1 MPGTTTDTKP
11 LVLVTGATGNI
22 GGSLC
27 DALERDFRVVGL
39 DKDEEEGERDVFT
52 FDITDEASV
61 RDAIGRIAGE
71 HGRRVAAVV
80 HLVAFFDFSG
90 QPNPLYEKVNEQG
103 TRNLLK
109 ALEQME
115 IERFIYASTMLVHEP
130 TEPGGRISEETQF
143 DPRWEYP
150 NSKKKV
156 EDIIRAEAT
165 MPYAIL
171 RLAGVYDSESAVP
184 TLSQQIA
191 RIYERSFQSHLY
203 AGPLNAGQSML
214 HREDMID
221 AMRLAI
227 DERETLPPNAEMLIG
242 ESFALGYDDL
252 QDRIGTLIHGQVE
265 WATIKVPTPLAKLG
279 AWAQNKAE
287 PVVPDAIDHGEKP
300 FIQSFMIDMADDHY
314 ALDIKRAENW
324 LGWRPKHRL
333 EDELPAMIASL
344 KRDPLG
350 WYRRNSITPP
360 HWLQETENAHFA
372 EPDALREKVEQRQM
386 ELHQQFR
393 WTHLVNILLAV
404 WLITQPP
411 MIGIANSL
419 YAWSEVAL
427 GAALLVTATLSLSWR
442 LPIARWLSAGIGA
455 LVMALPIVFVTP
467 NAAAYLSDT
476 LVGALILGF
485 AIAAPPEVGPQVVAR
500 VRQPEVPPGWTF
512 NPSSWTQRLPIIVLA
527 VVGLLFSRYLAAY
540 QMGQVDGV
548 WEPFFA
554 GSPADPQNGTEEIVT
569 SSVSKAWPVPD
580 AAVGA
585 YTYALEILTGII
597 GSRARWRTMPW
608 LVLLFGV
615 MIVPLGI
622 VSIGF
627 IIIQPIVI
635 GTWSTLALIGAAAM
649 LVQIP
654 YSVDELAAS
663 LSFLNRRR
671 KAGCSVLRVLLF
683 GDTDDGRGM
692 NEPRHELDRSP
703 GAILK
708 DMWTGGVNLP
718 GTCWLAG
725 LIGASFMFSR
735 LTLGAEG
742 TLADADH
749 LLGALVLTV
758 LAIAAAEV
766 LRAARYLLVPLGLAI
781 AGAPLLLGGDTA
793 HIAVSVVGGL
803 AIAILTF
810 PRGRI
815 TQRYGSLDQMIR

>member
-1 MPGTTTDTKP
+1 MEGFA
-11 LVLVTGATGNI
+11 LVLALAGLPAAGNFL
-22 GGSLC
+22 G
-27 DALERDFRVVGL
+27 
-39 DKDEEEGERDVFT
+39 
-52 FDITDEASV
+52 
-61 RDAIGRIAGE
+61 
-71 HGRRVAAVV
+71 AVV
-80 HLVAFFDFSG
+80 AELFNVSA
-90 QPNPLYEKVNEQG
+90 Q
-103 TRNLLK
+103 
-109 ALEQME
+109 ALSIALHM
-115 IERFIYASTMLVHEP
+115 A
-130 TEPGGRISEETQF
+130 
-143 DPRWEYP
+143 
-150 NSKKKV
+150 
-156 EDIIRAEAT
+156 
-165 MPYAIL
+165 
-171 RLAGVYDSESAVP
+171 AG
-184 TLSQQIA
+184 
-191 RIYERSFQSHLY
+191 
-203 AGPLNAGQSML
+203 
-214 HREDMID
+214 
-221 AMRLAI
+221 
-227 DERETLPPNAEMLIG
+227 
-242 ESFALGYDDL
+242 
-252 QDRIGTLIHGQVE
+252 
-265 WATIKVPTPLAKLG
+265 
-279 AWAQNKAE
+279 
-287 PVVPDAIDHGEKP
+287 
-300 FIQSFMIDMADDHY
+300 
-314 ALDIKRAENW
+314 
-324 LGWRPKHRL
+324 
-333 EDELPAMIASL
+333 
-344 KRDPLG
+344 
-350 WYRRNSITPP
+350 
-360 HWLQETENAHFA
+360 
-372 EPDALREKVEQRQM
+372 
-386 ELHQQFR
+386 
-393 WTHLVNILLAV
+393 
-404 WLITQPP
+404 
-411 MIGIANSL
+411 
-419 YAWSEVAL
+419 
-427 GAALLVTATLSLSWR
+427 
-442 LPIARWLSAGIGA
+442 
-455 LVMALPIVFVTP
+455 
-467 NAAAYLSDT
+467 
-476 LVGALILGF
+476 
-485 AIAAPPEVGPQVVAR
+485 
-500 VRQPEVPPGWTF
+500 
-512 NPSSWTQRLPIIVLA
+512 IVLA

-635 GTWSTLALIGAAAM
+635 GTWSKLALIGAAAM

-671 KAGCSVLRVLLF
+671 KAGCSVLRVLSF

-692 NEPRHELDRSP
+692 TEPRHEFDRSP

-742 TLADADH
+742 TLTDADH

-793 HIAVSVVGGL
+793 HIAVSGVGGL
-803 AIAILTF
+803 AIAILAF

-815 TQRYGSLDQMIR
+815 TQRYGSLDQLIR